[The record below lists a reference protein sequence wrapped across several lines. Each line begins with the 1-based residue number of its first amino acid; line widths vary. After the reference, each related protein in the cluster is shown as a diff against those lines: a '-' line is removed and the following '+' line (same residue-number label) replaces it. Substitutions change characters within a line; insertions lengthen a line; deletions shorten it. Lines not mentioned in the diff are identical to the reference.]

1 MTETKQNAIVGLTC
15 MLGLAGLCATL
26 FLFGY
31 TPGFLRGGYT
41 VDAELEDA
49 LSLGAGS
56 PVTISGIGIGEV
68 ETVEFVDL
76 PGGPVR
82 VTARIDEEIRIPEG
96 SLAEVD
102 TDLLGGVATLR
113 LVTPPGAGGAGAA
126 LLATDGSAVLEG
138 RLGSLAGAFR
148 SLDGLTGSVDELSTT
163 WARVGEEVSGVLGG
177 DGTEETSIVEV
188 VRGVN
193 RRLAGVE
200 AVIAD
205 VRSYTGDPA
214 VREAFLATLENART
228 TTEDA
233 RAAAA
238 TVRSLTEGANEKL
251 EALTGRYLAAAEEAI
266 ATLDMAQEAMAEA
279 TDGDGTVALLLRD
292 PAFFDNW
299 AGAAERIAAAADE
312 GRLLVQKWRDE
323 GFPVR
328 F

>member
-1 MTETKQNAIVGLTC
+1 MTETKQNTIVGVTC
-15 MLGLAGLCATL
+15 LLGLVGLCTTL

-41 VDAELEDA
+41 IDAELEDA

-56 PVTISGIGIGEV
+56 PVTISGIDIGKV
-68 ETVEFVDL
+68 EEVEFVDL

-96 SLAEVD
+96 SVAEVD

-113 LVTPPGAGGAGAA
+113 LVTPAGAGDAGSP

-148 SLDGLTGSVDELSTT
+148 SLDGLTGSVDKLSTT
-163 WARVGEEVSGVLGG
+163 WARVGEEVSEVLGG
-177 DGTEETSIVEV
+177 DGTAETSIVEV

-193 RRLAGVE
+193 QRLAGVE

-214 VREAFLATLENART
+214 VREAFLATLENARAT
-228 TTEDA
+228 SEDA
-233 RAAAA
+233 KAAAA
-238 TVRSLTEGANEKL
+238 TARSLTDGANEKI

-266 ATLDMAQEAMAEA
+266 ATLDQAQEAMAEA
-279 TDGDGTVALLLRD
+279 TNGDGTVALLLKD

-299 AGAAERIAAAADE
+299 AGAAERISAAADE